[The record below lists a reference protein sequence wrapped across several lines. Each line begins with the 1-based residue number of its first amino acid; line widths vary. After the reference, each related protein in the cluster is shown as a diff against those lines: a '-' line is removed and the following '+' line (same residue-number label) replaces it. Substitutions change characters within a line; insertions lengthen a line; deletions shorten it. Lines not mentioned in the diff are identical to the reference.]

1 MCQQI
6 RHTTLATRGF
16 LNITSSSETEA
27 AVGDGQRQ
35 LSTQNAE
42 KCMAAQLTSFG
53 IDLRAVTR
61 RRFSFHAIG
70 AKAEA

>member
-1 MCQQI
+1 MCQQN
-6 RHTTLATRGF
+6 RYTVLATRGS
-16 LNITSSSETEA
+16 LDIVSSNEVEA
-27 AVGDGQRQ
+27 AVGDEQRQ

-61 RRFSFHAIG
+61 RRFSFRAIG